1 MSEAFGNGHYY
12 FKAGRWRYR
21 INGRPVPHAKTM
33 RVEGRLVPIAPELH
47 PAALLSSE
55 RAAERA
61 GYSSASWRSLVAR
74 GAAPAPVLRLANAP
88 AWTVGVID
96 AWLDHVRGGGRVEQS

>member
-1 MSEAFGNGHYY
+1 MKG
-12 FKAGRWRYR
+12 GRWRYG
-21 INGRPVPHAKTM
+21 INGRPVPNAKSM
-33 RVEGRLVPIAPELH
+33 RVEGRLVPFAPELH

-74 GAAPAPVLRLANAP
+74 GAAPLPVLRLSNAP
-88 AWTVGVID
+88 VWTVGVID
-96 AWLDHVRGGGRVEQS
+96 AWLAEIRRGRRVETS